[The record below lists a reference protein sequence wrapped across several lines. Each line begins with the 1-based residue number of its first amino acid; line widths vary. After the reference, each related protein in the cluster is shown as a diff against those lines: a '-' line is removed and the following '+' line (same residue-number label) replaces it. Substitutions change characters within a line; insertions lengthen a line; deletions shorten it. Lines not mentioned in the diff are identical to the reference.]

1 MPLHLLWSFKGVLVY
16 NTNLAQN
23 NLEHLYM
30 LMLLI
35 ICTICYNDLIVC
47 PHMFS
52 GKPKD
57 NISETFWA
65 TDVVIIVS
73 QSYGKG
79 ID

>member
-1 MPLHLLWSFKGVLVY
+1 
-16 NTNLAQN
+16 
-23 NLEHLYM
+23 M